1 MHLPPF
7 QIIAVCSNF
16 LCALIIYCCV
26 TNYHKLSSLKQ
37 HIFIIAHLL
46 RPGVWARLSLWWAGS
61 GRGDGG
67 LISLDSDFYGMKPFC
82 IAPQNA
88 PPSSPSAISC
98 ISKSQLFLDLLVE
111 LAQCLSTFHST
122 VLVGHTAYISSCS
135 SISLLSSKYLLKSF
149 TCSYAIV
156 WVSQEAD
163 FKVILSVQGFY

>member
-1 MHLPPF
+1 M
-7 QIIAVCSNF
+7 CSNYLL
-16 LCALIIYCCV
+16 LCNKLPQTEQPKTTRIYYCTLAV
-26 TNYHKLSSLKQ
+26 DQ
-37 HIFIIAHLL
+37 EFG
-46 RPGVWARLSLWWAGS
+46 PGLACGGWAGS

-67 LISLDSDFYGMKPFC
+67 LISLDSDFYGMKPFF
-82 IAPQNA
+82 IAPHNA

-122 VLVGHTAYISSCS
+122 VLVGHMAYISSCS